1 MLKIS
6 FKYTL
11 NIFQHIMKILFKISL
26 TKFIKHVNILKC
38 PEDIFLTIVIMQLT
52 FRAYHLGGRANAGT
66 PWILLGRPCS

>member
-11 NIFQHIMKILFKISL
+11 NIFQHMMKILFKNIVN
-26 TKFIKHVNILKC
+26 KIIKHVNILKC
-38 PEDIFLTIVIMQLT
+38 PEHIFLTIIIMQLT